1 MQPKIPERS
10 GNANKSGQTL
20 IGDEEWGLVSAAA
33 LGALRPADTSSTSP
47 IHPRAHWSPPPLPYL
62 RCWGWPKGSGAPHTR
77 EGTSKGDPL
86 EVRNSSL
93 PERQGR
99 GGCRRCH
106 LCPGSVGVPHRG
118 ARSPAF
124 STTLF
129 CLFCP
134 AWLSLRFSLG
144 GRGERRGTPPPG
156 GVLCLLALN
165 PSKCGNHK
173 SAETTEVCS
182 GSCRPLFQLDK
193 MN

>member
-1 MQPKIPERS
+1 M
-10 GNANKSGQTL
+10 KSG
-20 IGDEEWGLVSAAA
+20 EVLVWAAA
-33 LGALRPADTSSTSP
+33 LGALQTADTSSTLP

-77 EGTSKGDPL
+77 EGMSRGDPL

-99 GGCRRCH
+99 GWWCHRCH

-129 CLFCP
+129 CLLCP
-134 AWLSLRFSLG
+134 AWLSLRFRLA
-144 GRGERRGTPPPG
+144 GRGERDAELLLLVGSCTFWLSTP
-156 GVLCLLALN
+156 LN
-165 PSKCGNHK
+165 AGITDLQRPLKF
-173 SAETTEVCS
+173 AS
-182 GSCRPLFQLDK
+182 GSCRPPFQLDK

>member
-1 MQPKIPERS
+1 MEL
-10 GNANKSGQTL
+10 KSG
-20 IGDEEWGLVSAAA
+20 GLVSAAA

-47 IHPRAHWSPPPLPYL
+47 IHPRAHWSPPPFPYL

-77 EGTSKGDPL
+77 EGTSRGDPL
-86 EVRNSSL
+86 EVRNNSL

-99 GGCRRCH
+99 GGCRRRH

-129 CLFCP
+129 CLLCP
-134 AWLSLRFSLG
+134 ARLSLRFGLS
-144 GRGERRGTPPPG
+144 GRGERDAELLLLVKSCAFCLSTPLYAGITDPQRP
-156 GVLCLLALN
+156 LKFA
-165 PSKCGNHK
+165 
-173 SAETTEVCS
+173 S
-182 GSCRPLFQLDK
+182 GSCRPRFPLDK